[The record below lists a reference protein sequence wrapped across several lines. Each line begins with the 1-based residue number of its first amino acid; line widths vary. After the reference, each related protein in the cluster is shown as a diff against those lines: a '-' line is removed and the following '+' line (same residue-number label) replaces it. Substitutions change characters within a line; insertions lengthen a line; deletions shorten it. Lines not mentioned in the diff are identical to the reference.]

1 SSGSFFIYFDI
12 LMKKLLGLGVVMVLF
27 SFAVAQNVDHESKQ
41 SVYVLEQNGL
51 GSSSMQHSLLY
62 TPLARWE
69 AAILFGQYADTI
81 LDRDPDNTASCNFW
95 DVTTSS
101 IVYTDIVKSC
111 QL

>member
-1 SSGSFFIYFDI
+1 
-12 LMKKLLGLGVVMVLF
+12 MKKLLGVGVCLLLF
-27 SFAVAQNVDHESKQ
+27 SLVSAQGVDHESKQ

-81 LDRDPDNTASCNFW
+81 LDRDADASASCNFW

-101 IVYTDIVKSC
+101 IVYADIVKSC
-111 QL
+111 QLGLLK